1 MTEDGLDAV
10 SGNPKY
16 KKAHRWSLKKLEN
29 ALDVEAQGVAIT
41 RSTIGKLEANIE
53 NLLEKCSSLIGET
66 VSRERLPEFVER
78 IQDKVVLLELKTH
91 EGEVKLLM
99 NQLTSARMRLQ
110 DHSHSK
116 SMLLELIKR
125 KNQ

>member
-1 MTEDGLDAV
+1 MFILDWRNGLKRTA
-10 SGNPKY
+10 
-16 KKAHRWSLKKLEN
+16 
-29 ALDVEAQGVAIT
+29 
-41 RSTIGKLEANIE
+41 
-53 NLLEKCSSLIGET
+53 
-66 VSRERLPEFVER
+66 PEFVER